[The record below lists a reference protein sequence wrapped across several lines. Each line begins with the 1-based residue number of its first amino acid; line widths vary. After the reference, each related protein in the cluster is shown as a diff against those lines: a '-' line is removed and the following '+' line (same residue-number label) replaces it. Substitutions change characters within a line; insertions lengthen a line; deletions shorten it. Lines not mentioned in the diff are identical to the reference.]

1 VSTEAPL
8 VQTLRF
14 DARRSGSPT
23 RGSRQISGKSRNYRA
38 ARTVFKNVREKVLFG
53 RRRTLRT
60 LSDGEISSDRCLYCS
75 QRSCGVDIAGV
86 STWRNSTAAVIK
98 DDECKMTSATADAKR
113 QCSCNLKRS
122 RIIRHR
128 AFFASDA
135 RSTSS
140 FSARI
145 ACTRNSPYRCGNCSC
160 TLKTTSLCGKVFR
173 SKNGSVPLS
182 AVRVRIA
189 HRGTIHEEATS
200 RSEANASCRTV
211 ETDRCF
217 DSHAITSICTLRRVA
232 TPNRDESRS
241 NLEKKVK
248 KRRRIDPRR

>member
-1 VSTEAPL
+1 M
-8 VQTLRF
+8 
-14 DARRSGSPT
+14 
-23 RGSRQISGKSRNYRA
+23 
-38 ARTVFKNVREKVLFG
+38 LFG
-53 RRRTLRT
+53 RWRTLWT
-60 LSDGEISSDRCLYCS
+60 LSDGEISSGRCFYCS

-98 DDECKMTSATADAKR
+98 DVECKMTSATADAKR

-122 RIIRHR
+122 LIIPHR
-128 AFFASDA
+128 AFFARDA

-145 ACTRNSPYRCGNCSC
+145 ACTRNSPYRCGNASC

-173 SKNGSVPLS
+173 SKNGSVPLPG
-182 AVRVRIA
+182 RPCLRIA
-189 HRGTIHEEATS
+189 RRGTIHEEATS

-217 DSHAITSICTLRRVA
+217 DSHAITTICTLRRVA